1 MAGRLAFRRARP
13 YNYNKIRKKGK
24 GGMRKLYDVNMQ
36 PIGYLQEGEAGTRR
50 VLYDRNRRV
59 LGYYYPA
66 SDKTYDRDM
75 RPVGRGDLLAGLL
88 ASKDGR

>member
-1 MAGRLAFRRARP
+1 
-13 YNYNKIRKKGK
+13 
-24 GGMRKLYDVNMQ
+24 MRKLYDANMQ
-36 PIGYLQEGEAGTRR
+36 PIGYLQEGGTRR

-66 SDKTYDRDM
+66 GDKTYDRDM

-88 ASKDGR
+88 APALGK

>member
-1 MAGRLAFRRARP
+1 
-13 YNYNKIRKKGK
+13 
-24 GGMRKLYDVNMQ
+24 MRKLYDVNMQ
-36 PIGYLQEGEAGTRR
+36 PIGYLQEGGAGTRR

-59 LGYYYPA
+59 LGYYYLA

-75 RPVGRGDLLAGLL
+75 RPIGRGDLLAGLL